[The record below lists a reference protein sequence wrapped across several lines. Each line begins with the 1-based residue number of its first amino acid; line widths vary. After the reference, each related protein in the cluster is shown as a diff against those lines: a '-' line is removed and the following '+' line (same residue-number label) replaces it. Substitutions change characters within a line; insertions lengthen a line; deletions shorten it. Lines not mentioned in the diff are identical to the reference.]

1 MSTLSELLATLEGSA
16 MVERDP
22 VSRAFRLGPAVAELG
37 LAARRDLGLTR
48 AARADLDWLRDTT
61 EETAILHV
69 PSGAEAVIIDAT
81 ESRHQ
86 LKVVAP
92 IGHRLPALAGS
103 VAKVL
108 LAAEAS
114 QPSSAALSPGLLRAF
129 TGRSITDPGAYR
141 AELRR
146 VREQGYAVDD
156 EEYLPGV
163 RAVSAPVT
171 REGGGTVAVI
181 TVVGAS
187 RRVSR
192 GQLRSLAGEVT
203 AAAARVSERLGTGSA
218 R

>member
-1 MSTLSELLATLEGSA
+1 
-16 MVERDP
+16 MVERDQ
-22 VSRAFRLGPAVAELG
+22 VSRAFRLGPAVVELG

-48 AARADLDWLRDTT
+48 AARVDLDWLRDAT

-69 PSGAEAVIIDAT
+69 ASGASGAEAVIIDAT

-108 LAAEAS
+108 LAAETS
-114 QPSSAALSPGLLRAF
+114 RHSSVALGPGPLRAF
-129 TGRSITDPGAYR
+129 TARSITDPGAYQ

-146 VREQGYAVDD
+146 VREQGYAIDD

-171 REGGGTVAVI
+171 REGGDTVAVI

-187 RRVSR
+187 SRVSR
-192 GQLRSLAGEVT
+192 GQLRSLAGQVT
-203 AAAARVSERLGTGSA
+203 AAAARVSERLGPGSA